1 MRHPLS
7 TAARAQRVQGRT
19 RPASPARR
27 PRPAEQGPVTGVAAP
42 EPAARFALWEALHQA
57 WQTTGS
63 AALATVVST
72 AGSAPRPAGTPM
84 LITPQ

>member
-1 MRHPLS
+1 M
-7 TAARAQRVQGRT
+7 
-19 RPASPARR
+19 
-27 PRPAEQGPVTGVAAP
+27 AAP